1 MWLLNKQYNVT
12 DHLLRRGVDDYFDM
26 FSNNALDITKST
38 VPLRYS
44 DADDYF
50 EFSFAL
56 PGIAKENISVDY
68 NEGYLTV
75 DILDSIEKKTANY
88 DEFKS
93 HYQKRSVYVGEVMF
107 DQANASFDNGILYV
121 KLPKKPESKSQSLV
135 IN

>member
-1 MWLLNKQYNVT
+1 MT
-12 DHLLRRGVDDYFDM
+12 DHLLRQGVDDYFDM

-38 VPLRYS
+38 VPLQYS
-44 DADDYF
+44 DTDDYF

-56 PGIAKENISVDY
+56 PGIAKENISIDY
-68 NEGYLTV
+68 NEGYLSV
-75 DILDSIEKKTANY
+75 DILDSSEKITADY

-93 HYQKRSVYVGEVMF
+93 QYHKRSVYVDVMF

-121 KLPKKPESKSQSLV
+121 SYLKPESKSQSLV